1 MPEHSDSVPVA
12 RPDALIHTDDLD
24 FDPDA
29 QEVVGPAE
37 EHVFPPDLPPIDDQD
52 RIYHPQ
58 PGEHQ
63 LTLRAL
69 LTGCLIGAVV
79 SAMNIS
85 IGLQIGWTF
94 GGSIIAAILGYSFFK
109 TVLRPRDPFTVLETN
124 IAQTAG
130 SATGYMASSAGLV
143 SSIPALLLLKKD
155 GVIDLELGYLQLT
168 LWALAIGFLG
178 VFFAVP
184 LRNQM
189 VVIEKLRFPSG
200 TATAQTIVSIFAEGA
215 EAVRKARVL
224 LYFALI
230 AGAFVLLKYDW
241 SNLIGADWIA
251 WWPGG
256 DLQKPPIEWIG
267 PLGVF
272 LTAWGFII
280 YLSPVMTGAGLLIGP
295 RVGASLLAGADH
307 RLVHS
312 RVLRG
317 LPERLDHRRTPARRR
332 VESQGSL
339 RIRLRHPRLDP
350 LARRGHHG
358 GRRPD
363 LSGPVV
369 EDHHPVPS
377 SPARAATTSGSN
389 RPEQRIPNIVWMG
402 GLACGTILVST
413 VAYSVFGIPVWMS
426 LIAVAI
432 SWILAAIAVRSTGET
447 DINPTGGMGK
457 VTQLVFGG
465 IAPGNISTNLLA
477 AGISSAG
484 ASQAGDMMHDLKTG
498 RMLGAAPRKQIV
510 AQCCGILAGI
520 LVVVPMFLL
529 FDKVHEIG
537 GDESDYPA
545 PAALAWKAM
554 AEILADGF
562 GALPKYAEY
571 AVLCGALFGM
581 IIPILRKT
589 IKPLAPYMPSGLAF
603 GIAFIVHAYFSIAM
617 FVGSML
623 LVVWKAK
630 WPASHKALVF
640 AVASGLL
647 AGEGVM
653 NVVTALMDLA
663 KQMLG

>member
-295 RVGASLLAGADH
+295 RVGASLLAGAITGWFILGYCVVYQNGWITGELQPGGVWSHKEVFEYD
-307 RLVHS
+307 S
-312 RVLRG
+312 GIRG
-317 LPERLDHRRTPARRR
+317 WILWPGVAIMVADALTSLALSWKTIIRTFKP
-332 VESQGSL
+332 GK
-339 RIRLRHPRLDP
+339 
-350 LARRGHHG
+350 G
-358 GRRPD
+358 GDD
-363 LSGPVV
+363 LGLEP
-369 EDHHPVPS
+369 
-377 SPARAATTSGSN
+377 
-389 RPEQRIPNIVWMG
+389 PEQRIPNIVWMG